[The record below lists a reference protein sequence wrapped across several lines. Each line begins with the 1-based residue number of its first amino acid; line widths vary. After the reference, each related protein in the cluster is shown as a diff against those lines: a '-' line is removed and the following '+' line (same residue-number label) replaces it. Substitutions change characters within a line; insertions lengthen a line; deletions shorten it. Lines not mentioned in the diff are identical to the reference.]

1 MPYRNRSNRLRPI
14 NTLKH
19 TVDSQQVIPAGT
31 EVLIDLINAVDAA
44 QSTTANACDIGS
56 HVRSIFLNVQVLN
69 SVDPTGLVPN
79 VYMYIFGNPGN
90 NIASAQFPPVNDV
103 GTSDSRKMIF
113 HQEMA
118 MMSDANDSIPIQLFK
133 GVLKIPRKFSRL
145 GVSDKIVLKVG
156 TPAGGA
162 EVTAC
167 VQCIYKEI
175 R

>member
-1 MPYRNRSNRLRPI
+1 MPFRNRNRLRPV

-31 EVLIDLINAVDAA
+31 AIDVVLINTVENAV
-44 QSTTANACDIGS
+44 STVATDNDVGS
-56 HVRSIFLNVQVLN
+56 HVRSIFLNIQVIN

-79 VYMYIFGNPGN
+79 VYMYIIGNPGAA
-90 NIASAQFPPVNDV
+90 ITSQTFPAVNEV
-103 GTSDSRKMIF
+103 GTSNLRKMIF
-113 HQEMA
+113 HQDMA
-118 MMSDANDSIPIQLFK
+118 MMSDANDSIPITLFK
-133 GVLKIPRKFSRL
+133 GVLKIPRKFTRL
-145 GVSDKIVLKVG
+145 GVDDAISIRIG
-156 TPAGGA
+156 TPTGGA